1 MEYGD
6 TLRLLHDVLTKM
18 LIRVRTASL
27 SASAEQLI
35 DRALALLADH
45 VYKKNACLEEYFGHP
60 EPKTLY
66 NVTDPFGLS
75 YLYMLLP
82 ENNGETVLVIGPFAT
97 EIKTTQALLEIEER
111 LGIPPKL
118 HKLFFDYITSVPVLP
133 SPQYLLVT
141 VEAFAEKIWS
151 SPITILD
158 KNRENETP
166 VSPINTPGTGDMPD
180 NTLIDMS
187 IMERR
192 YQFENEMMQ
201 AVSSGQISKADLILG
216 SFSDETFEKRL
227 PDSLR
232 NFKNYCI
239 IMNTLLRKA
248 AEKGGVH
255 PMYLDSLSS
264 SFAVRIEAL
273 TSHTD
278 HFEFMLEMFRA
289 YCRLVRKHTMQGFS
303 PIVRKAVLM
312 IDADLSANLSLATL
326 AEAQN
331 VSSGYLATIFKKE
344 TDKTV
349 SEYIREK
356 RVGQAKHLLSTTNLQ
371 VQTIA
376 LHCGIMDV
384 QYFTKLFKKET
395 GKTPKEYRE
404 YTKNNQNL

>member
-82 ENNGETVLVIGPFAT
+82 ENDGETVLVIGPFAT
-97 EIKTTQALLEIEER
+97 EIKTTQALLEIEEW

-248 AEKGGVH
+248 AESGGVH
-255 PMYLDSLSS
+255 PIYLDSVSS
-264 SFAVRIEAL
+264 DFALQIERLPTTADGKNL
-273 TSHTD
+273 
-278 HFEFMLEMFRA
+278 MREMFRS
-289 YCRLVRKHTMQGFS
+289 YCRLVRKHSMKDYS
-303 PIVRKAVLM
+303 PLIRKAVIL
-312 IDADLSANLSLATL
+312 IESDLSASLSLRSI
-326 AEAQN
+326 AEALG
-331 VSSGYLATIFKKE
+331 VSPGYLSTAFKKE
-344 TDKTV
+344 TGSTITEFILK
-349 SEYIREK
+349 K
-356 RVGQAKHLLSTTNLQ
+356 RMKHAAHLLRTTSLQ
-371 VQTIA
+371 IQTVA

-384 QYFTKLFKKET
+384 QYFSKIFKKSV
-395 GKTPKEYRE
+395 GKTPKEFRE
-404 YTKNNQNL
+404 TEK

>member
-82 ENNGETVLVIGPFAT
+82 ENDGETVLVIGPFAT
-97 EIKTTQALLEIEER
+97 EIKTTEALLEIEER

-248 AEKGGVH
+248 AESGGVH
-255 PMYLDSLSS
+255 PIYLDSVSS
-264 SFAVRIEAL
+264 DFALQIERLPTTADGKNL
-273 TSHTD
+273 
-278 HFEFMLEMFRA
+278 MREMFRS
-289 YCRLVRKHTMQGFS
+289 YCRLVRKHSMKDYS
-303 PIVRKAVLM
+303 PLIRKAVIL
-312 IDADLSANLSLATL
+312 IESDLSASLSLRSI
-326 AEAQN
+326 AEALG
-331 VSSGYLATIFKKE
+331 VSPGYLSTAFKKE
-344 TDKTV
+344 TGSTITEFILK
-349 SEYIREK
+349 K
-356 RVGQAKHLLSTTNLQ
+356 RMKHAAHLLRTTSLQ
-371 VQTIA
+371 IQTVA

-384 QYFTKLFKKET
+384 QYFSKIFKKSV
-395 GKTPKEYRE
+395 GKTPKEFRE
-404 YTKNNQNL
+404 TEK

>member
-82 ENNGETVLVIGPFAT
+82 ENDGDTVLVIGPFAT

-111 LGIPPKL
+111 LGILPKL

-216 SFSDETFEKRL
+216 SFSDETVEKRL

-248 AEKGGVH
+248 AESGGVH
-255 PMYLDSLSS
+255 PIYLDSVSS
-264 SFAVRIEAL
+264 DFALQIERLPTTADGKNL
-273 TSHTD
+273 
-278 HFEFMLEMFRA
+278 MREMFRS
-289 YCRLVRKHTMQGFS
+289 YCRLVRKHSMKDYS
-303 PIVRKAVLM
+303 PLIRKAVIL
-312 IDADLSANLSLATL
+312 IESDLSASLSLRSI
-326 AEAQN
+326 AEALG
-331 VSSGYLATIFKKE
+331 VSPGYLSTAFKKE
-344 TDKTV
+344 TGSTITEFILK
-349 SEYIREK
+349 K
-356 RVGQAKHLLSTTNLQ
+356 RMKHAAHLLRTTSLQ
-371 VQTIA
+371 IQTVA

-384 QYFTKLFKKET
+384 QYFSKIFKKSV
-395 GKTPKEYRE
+395 GKTPKEFRE
-404 YTKNNQNL
+404 TEK